1 MGRGI
6 RSLFPVD
13 VVPMTFSLL
22 HPRDQIVAI
31 MARIY
36 GHGMTTTS
44 GGNISVRDE
53 NGNVWITPARVDK
66 GSLRAQD
73 IVRIAANGEIEGAHP
88 PSSEY
93 PFHLSIYKA
102 RPDIDAIIHAHPC
115 ALVSFSICG
124 QVPDTRIF
132 PEAWSVCGKPGFA
145 AYALPGSQ
153 QLGDNIAAEFATE
166 GQPHCVILQNHGVVV
181 GATDLALAFQR
192 LESLEFAA
200 ETIINARMLGPVNSL
215 GDERIALCNHPH
227 HILPEHAP
235 HAATVRERELRKE
248 ICDFVHRAHAHRL
261 MTSTKGSFSARIDG
275 DRFLMTPYGVDRKD
289 LDVADLVVIDNGT
302 RAAGQTPSRAV
313 ALHRAIYRAHPEIQ
327 AIVNAL
333 PVHASAFC
341 ASAARLD
348 TRTIPESYLFLKD
361 VATIPFEQQY
371 GDLAAVPA
379 LIGPK
384 NPVVLLENNGV
395 LVAGRSVLD
404 AFDRLEVLE
413 STASAILH
421 SRSLGA
427 VTPMSDAVI
436 QELLTAFPAV

>member
-1 MGRGI
+1 
-6 RSLFPVD
+6 
-13 VVPMTFSLL
+13 MTFALL

-53 NGNVWITPARVDK
+53 NGDVWITPARVDK

-73 IVRIAANGEIEGAHP
+73 IVRLSAGGVMHGSHP

-93 PFHLSIYKA
+93 PFHLSIYQC

-124 QVPDTRIF
+124 QTPNTRIF
-132 PEAWSVCGKPGFA
+132 PEAWNVCGAPRFA

-153 QLGDNIAAEFATE
+153 QLGENIAKEFVAP
-166 GQPHCVILQNHGVVV
+166 QKPYCVILQNHGVVV
-181 GATDLALAFQR
+181 GAQNLAVAYQR

-200 ETIINARMLGPVNSL
+200 ETIINACSL
-215 GDERIALCNHPH
+215 GKVHYLGAEGIALSNQPRN
-227 HILPEHAP
+227 ILPEHTPQAP
-235 HAATVRERELRKE
+235 SIRERELRKE

-261 MTSTKGSFSARIDG
+261 MTSTKGSFSARIDA
-275 DRFLMTPYGVDRKD
+275 DRFLITPYNVDRRDMD
-289 LDVADLVVIDNGT
+289 LDDLVVLHNGT
-302 RAAGQTPSRAV
+302 RALGQTPSRAV
-313 ALHRAIYRAHPEIQ
+313 GLHRAIYDAHPEIN

-333 PVHASAFC
+333 PVHATAFC
-341 ASAARLD
+341 AVDVRLD

-361 VATIPFEQQY
+361 VPTIPFEEQY
-371 GDLAAVPA
+371 GDLQSIPA
-379 LIGPK
+379 RIGPK
-384 NPVVLLENNGV
+384 NPVALLENNGV

-404 AFDRLEVLE
+404 AFDRLEVME
-413 STASAILH
+413 ATATAIL
-421 SRSLGA
+421 RSHGLGA
-427 VTPMSDAVI
+427 LTPMSDDVI
-436 QELLTAFPAV
+436 QDLMDAFPSM

>member
-1 MGRGI
+1 
-6 RSLFPVD
+6 
-13 VVPMTFSLL
+13 MTFSLL

-44 GGNISVRDE
+44 GGNISIRDE
-53 NGNVWITPARVDK
+53 NGDVWITPARVDK
-66 GSLRAQD
+66 GSLRAAD
-73 IVRIAANGEIEGAHP
+73 IVRISPDGSLEGNHP

-124 QVPDTRIF
+124 QVPNTRIF
-132 PEAWSVCGKPGFA
+132 PEAWNVCGKPGLA
-145 AYALPGSQ
+145 PYALPGSQ
-153 QLGDNIAAEFATE
+153 KLGENIAAEFAAGE
-166 GQPHCVILQNHGVVV
+166 QPYCVILQNHGVVV
-181 GATDLALAFQR
+181 GAEDLTVAYQR

-200 ETIINARMLGPVNSL
+200 ETIINACVLGKVHYL
-215 GDERIALCNHPH
+215 GDEQIALSNQPRN
-227 HILPEHAP
+227 ILPEHP
-235 HAATVRERELRKE
+235 PEPATVRERELRKA
-248 ICDFVHRAHAHRL
+248 ICDFVHRSHAHRL
-261 MTSTKGSFSARIDG
+261 MTSTKGSFSARIDAES
-275 DRFLMTPYGVDRKD
+275 FLITPYNVDRRD
-289 LDVADLVVIDNGT
+289 LDLADLVVVRNGT

-313 ALHRAIYRAHPEIQ
+313 GLHRAIYDAHPEIH

-333 PVHASAFC
+333 PVHAAAFC
-341 ASAARLD
+341 ASESPFD

-361 VATIPFEQQY
+361 VGTIPFEQQY
-371 GDLAAVPA
+371 GSLQTISSF
-379 LIGPK
+379 IGPK
-384 NPVVLLENNGV
+384 NPVALLENNGV
-395 LVAGRSVLD
+395 LVASRSVLD

-413 STASAILH
+413 ATAAAILR

-436 QELLTAFPAV
+436 QELTEAFPSM

>member
-1 MGRGI
+1 
-6 RSLFPVD
+6 
-13 VVPMTFSLL
+13 MTFSLL

-53 NGNVWITPARVDK
+53 NGDVWITPARVDK
-66 GSLRAQD
+66 GNLRRQD
-73 IVRIAANGEIEGAHP
+73 IVRLSADGSAEGNHP

-102 RPDIDAIIHAHPC
+102 RPDIDAIIHAHPT

-124 QVPDTRIF
+124 QAPNTRIF
-132 PEAWSVCGKPGFA
+132 PEAWSVCGTPGFA
-145 AYALPGSQ
+145 PYALPGSQ
-153 QLGDNIAAEFATE
+153 QLGENIATEFAAP
-166 GQPHCVILQNHGVVV
+166 QRPHCVILQNHGVVV
-181 GATDLALAFQR
+181 GAENLAVAFQR
-192 LESLEFAA
+192 LESMEFAA
-200 ETIINARMLGPVNSL
+200 ETIINACALGQVRYL
-215 GDERIALCNHPH
+215 GDERIALSNQPRN
-227 HILPEHAP
+227 ILPEHAP
-235 HAATVRERELRKE
+235 QAPTIRERELRKE
-248 ICDFVHRAHAHRL
+248 ICEFVHRAHAHRL

-275 DRFLMTPYGVDRKD
+275 DSFLITPYNVDRRD
-289 LDVADLVVIDNGT
+289 LDLDDLVVVHKGA
-302 RAAGQTPSRAV
+302 RACGQTPSRAV
-313 ALHRAIYRAHPEIQ
+313 GLHRAIYNAHPEIH

-333 PVHASAFC
+333 PVHATAFC
-341 ASAARLD
+341 ASDSRFD

-361 VATIPFEQQY
+361 VQTIPFEQQY
-371 GDLAAVPA
+371 GDLRAIPA
-379 LIGPK
+379 LIGPR
-384 NPVVLLENNGV
+384 NPVALLENNGV

-413 STASAILH
+413 ATAAAILR

-436 QELLTAFPAV
+436 QELMDAFPSM